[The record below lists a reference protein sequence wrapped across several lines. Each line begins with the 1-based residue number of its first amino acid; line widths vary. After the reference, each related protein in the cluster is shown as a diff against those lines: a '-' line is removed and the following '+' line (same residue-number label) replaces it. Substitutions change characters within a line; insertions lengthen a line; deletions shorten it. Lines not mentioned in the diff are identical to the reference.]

1 MELLFI
7 VFILTNINY
16 IISNDED
23 FECEI
28 DKPLY
33 DITTNSCVIS
43 SFDESKHKI
52 SNKIIKKQ
60 WQNRINQIGIE
71 GNWYM
76 GYDISSNG
84 DLIIQSIRYFSGTLI
99 KERVFYGIKSN
110 GRELFFDEEEN
121 KFINQITIN
130 SSTIYKKFES
140 EFIKIKLIN
149 DDKDY
154 YLSSSI
160 SNHTI
165 EIINLNDN
173 EITGIFQ
180 GLLFDQEVISFRYSI
195 FELSNPK
202 TYMFGF
208 IIKNDSNFY
217 LSLQK
222 FQFYKTD
229 LNQEDSFNKLG
240 YSLQNENF
248 EVYNSKIISCIE
260 ISKYSIIQCF
270 YLDTAKYLTV
280 GLYQEENLNF
290 TFSEKILDNFIDF
303 GALTEYKGFYKCI
316 LLKKEISILSYV
328 MKNETNNALFI
339 QIKEIVYKSN
349 KNEYSL
355 EDYIVRY
362 KEIMV
367 SKDIVISDNDNH
379 FYSFDIIKNNDNKFS
394 IAFFAKSLN
403 KIFVIIIQ
411 LYKIHD
417 TNLYIKYYSINLNLY
432 GYSIFLYLVI

>member
-1 MELLFI
+1 
-7 VFILTNINY
+7 
-16 IISNDED
+16 
-23 FECEI
+23 
-28 DKPLY
+28 
-33 DITTNSCVIS
+33 
-43 SFDESKHKI
+43 
-52 SNKIIKKQ
+52 
-60 WQNRINQIGIE
+60 
-71 GNWYM
+71 M
-76 GYDISSNG
+76 GYDISSNR

-110 GRELFFDEEEN
+110 GRELFYDEEEN

-154 YLSSSI
+154 YLSSSF

-173 EITGIFQ
+173 EITGVFQ

-260 ISKYSIIQCF
+260 ISKYFIIQCF

-290 TFSEKILDNFIDF
+290 ILSEKIL
-303 GALTEYKGFYKCI
+303 
-316 LLKKEISILSYV
+316 
-328 MKNETNNALFI
+328 
-339 QIKEIVYKSN
+339 Q
-349 KNEYSL
+349 
-355 EDYIVRY
+355 
-362 KEIMV
+362 
-367 SKDIVISDNDNH
+367 
-379 FYSFDIIKNNDNKFS
+379 
-394 IAFFAKSLN
+394 
-403 KIFVIIIQ
+403 
-411 LYKIHD
+411 
-417 TNLYIKYYSINLNLY
+417 
-432 GYSIFLYLVI
+432 

>member
-1 MELLFI
+1 MKHLFL
-7 VFILTNINY
+7 VYFLTIIKL
-16 IISNDED
+16 IISELGQTNNED
-23 FECEI
+23 FECGLDE
-28 DKPLY
+28 PLY

-43 SFDESKHKI
+43 SFDENKHKI
-52 SNKIIKKQ
+52 SNNIIKKQ

-154 YLSSSI
+154 YLSSSF

-173 EITGIFQ
+173 EITGVFQ

-195 FELSNPK
+195 FELSLSPK

-208 IIKNDSNFY
+208 IIKNDSNLY

-229 LNQEDSFNKLG
+229 LNLEDSFNKSG
-240 YSLQNENF
+240 YSLQNESF

-260 ISKYSIIQCF
+260 I
-270 YLDTAKYLTV
+270 
-280 GLYQEENLNF
+280 
-290 TFSEKILDNFIDF
+290 
-303 GALTEYKGFYKCI
+303 
-316 LLKKEISILSYV
+316 
-328 MKNETNNALFI
+328 
-339 QIKEIVYKSN
+339 
-349 KNEYSL
+349 
-355 EDYIVRY
+355 
-362 KEIMV
+362 
-367 SKDIVISDNDNH
+367 
-379 FYSFDIIKNNDNKFS
+379 
-394 IAFFAKSLN
+394 
-403 KIFVIIIQ
+403 
-411 LYKIHD
+411 
-417 TNLYIKYYSINLNLY
+417 
-432 GYSIFLYLVI
+432 

>member
-1 MELLFI
+1 MKLFFI
-7 VFILTNINY
+7 AFILTNIKY
-16 IISNDED
+16 IITDLGQTNDED

-28 DKPLY
+28 DIPLY

-110 GRELFFDEEEN
+110 GRELFYDEEEN

-154 YLSSSI
+154 YLSSSF

-222 FQFYKTD
+222 FQFYKSD

-290 TFSEKILDNFIDF
+290 ILSEKILDNFIDF

-328 MKNETNNALFI
+328 MKN
-339 QIKEIVYKSN
+339 
-349 KNEYSL
+349 
-355 EDYIVRY
+355 
-362 KEIMV
+362 
-367 SKDIVISDNDNH
+367 
-379 FYSFDIIKNNDNKFS
+379 
-394 IAFFAKSLN
+394 
-403 KIFVIIIQ
+403 
-411 LYKIHD
+411 
-417 TNLYIKYYSINLNLY
+417 
-432 GYSIFLYLVI
+432 